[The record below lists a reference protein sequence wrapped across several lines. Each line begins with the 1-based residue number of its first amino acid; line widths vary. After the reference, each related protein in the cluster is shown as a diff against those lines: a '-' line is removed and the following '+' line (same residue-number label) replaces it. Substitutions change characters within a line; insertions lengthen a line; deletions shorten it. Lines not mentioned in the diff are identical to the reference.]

1 MWIHLCLFLH
11 VSNSEIH
18 SLEKEVIDQAIHQ
31 EHMIG
36 RNRFEEDYEYLF

>member
-1 MWIHLCLFLH
+1 
-11 VSNSEIH
+11 
-18 SLEKEVIDQAIHQ
+18 VIDQAIYQ